1 MSKILFSYSLQWDG
15 RSLRFRILDQAYK
28 NRDSHPPFISS
39 NGWQI
44 KQSAH
49 PDIAVQVGHIWVRG
63 SRDSRDQDE
72 YIAAIDNGET
82 AANIAAHI
90 QQALREWA
98 NHGAF
103 TQSHPQNG
111 RCTPENVEPLL
122 PVQYGV
128 TTLYAGLIW

>member
-1 MSKILFSYSLQWDG
+1 MITMSKILFSYSLKWDG

-28 NRDSHPPFISS
+28 NRDSHRPFISS

-44 KQSAH
+44 KQAAH
-49 PDIAVQVGHIWVRG
+49 PEIGVLAGHIWVRG
-63 SRDSRDQDE
+63 SRDSQDQDE
-72 YIAAIDNGET
+72 YIAAIINGET

-111 RCTPENVEPLL
+111 RF
-122 PVQYGV
+122 
-128 TTLYAGLIW
+128 I

>member
-1 MSKILFSYSLQWDG
+1 MSKILFSYSLKWDG
-15 RSLRFRILDQAYK
+15 RYLRFRILDQAYK
-28 NRDSHPPFISS
+28 NRDKHAPFVSS

-49 PDIAVQVGHIWVRG
+49 PDIDVHVGYIWVRG
-63 SRDSRDQDE
+63 SRESRDQDE

-111 RCTPENVEPLL
+111 RRTPENVEPLL